1 MKNFI
6 KEFSQGLYDALE
18 KSDSPNCF
26 SLEEIET
33 FAWNLFRSFINKTAV
48 LMGIFIVSA
57 YFFMQGKSVSQ
68 WLVTAIIFWVAWLLS
83 TSVVLRFYK
92 EWNLRKK

>member
-33 FAWNLFRSFINKTAV
+33 FAWDLFRSFINKTAV
-48 LMGIFIVSA
+48 LMGIFIVHA
-57 YFFMQGKSVSQ
+57 REIGFP
-68 WLVTAIIFWVAWLLS
+68 VAGNGHHLLGGLAFIDQCR
-83 TSVVLRFYK
+83 TEVL
-92 EWNLRKK
+92 